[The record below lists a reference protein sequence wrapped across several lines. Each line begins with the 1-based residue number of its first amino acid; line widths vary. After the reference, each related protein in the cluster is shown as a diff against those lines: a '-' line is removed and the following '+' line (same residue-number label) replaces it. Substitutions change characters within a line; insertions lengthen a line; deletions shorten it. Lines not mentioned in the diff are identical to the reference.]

1 MIITGKKI
9 VKLTLEEKDVLANAI
24 DLLNALSKALGDD
37 DFYDFLELSE
47 TLYYIRDTGE
57 FETEYFEQ

>member
-24 DLLNALSKALGDD
+24 ELLNALSEALGDD
-37 DFYDFLELSE
+37 DFYDFSELSE
-47 TLYYIRDTGE
+47 TLYYIRANGE
-57 FETEYFEQ
+57 FESEHFEQ